1 MRLNQASDFALRILM
16 LLADRDGPMTVDA
29 VTDELQL
36 VKSHVMKI
44 VAKLAKAGVLNS
56 TRGRAGGI
64 GLARPLGDISVGEVV
79 RLIEAD
85 FAVVECMREGESSC
99 VFCSN
104 CKLRGVMNSATRAFL
119 QVLDEQTLQSIKV
132 PLPAR

>member
-64 GLARPLGDISVGEVV
+64 GLAESLYDSMVQGKGD
-79 RLIEAD
+79 
-85 FAVVECMREGESSC
+85 
-99 VFCSN
+99 
-104 CKLRGVMNSATRAFL
+104 
-119 QVLDEQTLQSIKV
+119 
-132 PLPAR
+132 PA